1 MSSPA
6 PAGLREKFMVL
17 QCYTIIE
24 LGLKNS
30 LPVSPQRFQIGVLR
44 HDGKKQKCLG
54 YQSAANFT
62 EKSRQAKGFTL
73 ALSFPPLSRRPG
85 IRAKCESDSQMVGVI
100 HIGGA

>member
-6 PAGLREKFMVL
+6 PAAGLREKFMVL

-62 EKSRQAKGFTL
+62 EKSLETSKRFHACPASHLFHDGL
-73 ALSFPPLSRRPG
+73 
-85 IRAKCESDSQMVGVI
+85 ESEPNANLI
-100 HIGGA
+100 HKWLV